1 MQFPGSILS
10 SRGPRR
16 IGRNAK
22 QAGTRWFLLCS
33 LTFLVSIVS
42 VAARDAREQQ
52 RIDYLMQ
59 SIGSLK
65 GAVFI
70 RNGTEYDAQAARAHL
85 QTKLDYLGGRIKTAE
100 QFVQYCASQSSISHQ
115 PYKIRFADG
124 KAVETSVYFAGKLRE
139 FDAKNH

>member
-1 MQFPGSILS
+1 VQSPDSLPLCR
-10 SRGPRR
+10 SRRR
-16 IGRNAK
+16 IGRTGN
-22 QAGTRWFLLCS
+22 QAGIRRFLLCG
-33 LTFLVSIVS
+33 LIFLVSIVS

-85 QTKLDYLGGRIKTAE
+85 QTKLDYAGGRVKTAE

-124 KAVETSVYFAGKLRE
+124 KVVETSVYFAEKLRE

>member
-1 MQFPGSILS
+1 MQSPGSLLS
-10 SRGPRR
+10 TRGPRR
-16 IGRNAK
+16 IGRNVK
-22 QAGTRWFLLCS
+22 PAGTRRFLLCS
-33 LTFLVSIVS
+33 LIFLVSIVS
-42 VAARDAREQQ
+42 VSARDAREQR

-59 SIGSLK
+59 SLVSLK

-70 RNGTEYDAQAARAHL
+70 RNGTEYDAPAARAHL

-115 PYKIRFADG
+115 PYTIRFADG
-124 KAVETSVYFAGKLRE
+124 KVVETSVYFAEKLRE